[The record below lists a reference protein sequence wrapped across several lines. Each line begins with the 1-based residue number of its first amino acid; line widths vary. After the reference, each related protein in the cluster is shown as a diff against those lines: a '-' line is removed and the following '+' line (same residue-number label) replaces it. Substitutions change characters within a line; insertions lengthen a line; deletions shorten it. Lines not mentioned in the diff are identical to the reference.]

1 VSNFDDEDLGGIT
14 VEKGTWLSSN
24 TMYAQIMQQVGPQAV
39 VDEATKL
46 GVTAPMKPVNSAVLG
61 TSELSVLDLT
71 SAYSTLARR
80 GSSIAPYVIRRV
92 EASDGSVLYD
102 AGEPKGNQ
110 VVSEAVADTVTT
122 VLRGGPSRWVDVRTP
137 SGILQPTIYGYGG
150 TNRYLVRSGD
160 GAMFFHEAQGRSAS
174 LPVAREQGFLVFPS
188 DLDAPQ
194 RADLTP

>member
-1 VSNFDDEDLGGIT
+1 VICIGDADAFERLCAVEGADYERAQRAFRSESFAAFRAAWKEDRRQRQWFSRWALRPGMGE
-14 VEKGTWLSSN
+14 VARSL
-24 TMYAQIMQQVGPQAV
+24 
-39 VDEATKL
+39 L
-46 GVTAPMKPVNSAVLG
+46 R
-61 TSELSVLDLT
+61 VLDGLV
-71 SAYSTLARR
+71 AARY
-80 GSSIAPYVIRRV
+80 G
-92 EASDGSVLYD
+92 L
-102 AGEPKGNQ
+102 
-110 VVSEAVADTVTT
+110 TT

>member
-1 VSNFDDEDLGGIT
+1 MICIGDADAFERLCAVEGPDYERAQHAFRSESFAAFRAAWEEDRRKRQWFSRWALHSGMGE
-14 VEKGTWLSSN
+14 VARSL
-24 TMYAQIMQQVGPQAV
+24 
-39 VDEATKL
+39 L
-46 GVTAPMKPVNSAVLG
+46 R
-61 TSELSVLDLT
+61 VLDGLV
-71 SAYSTLARR
+71 AARY
-80 GSSIAPYVIRRV
+80 G
-92 EASDGSVLYD
+92 L
-102 AGEPKGNQ
+102 
-110 VVSEAVADTVTT
+110 TT

-160 GAMFFHEAQGRSAS
+160 GAMFFHEAQGRAAS